1 MKRIIAVEDGL
12 SNIKNALERVGYKV
26 VSPDTGGKIDATI
39 VTGMDDNMMGMQDI
53 KERSIVLEAA
63 GKTEDQII
71 DELRNRL

>member
-1 MKRIIAVEDGL
+1 M
-12 SNIKNALERVGYKV
+12 

-53 KERSIVLEAA
+53 KERSIVLESA